1 MKTHLKIKKRN
12 PIVLEMIKMKGYG
25 IHKKSNKA
33 IRNKQKIELK
43 NKYKDEINNLLKIK
57 EIMEKNK

>member
-12 PIVLEMIKMKGYG
+12 PIVLEMIKIKGYG

-43 NKYKDEINNLLKIK
+43 K
-57 EIMEKNK
+57 EDKE

>member
-12 PIVLEMIKMKGYG
+12 PIVLEMLKMKGYG
-25 IHKKSNKA
+25 VHKKTNKA

-43 NKYKDEINNLLKIK
+43 KGDED
-57 EIMEKNK
+57 E

>member
-12 PIVLEMIKMKGYG
+12 PIVLEMLKMKGYG

-43 NKYKDEINNLLKIK
+43 KEDIERLLK
-57 EIMEKNK
+57 

>member
-25 IHKKSNKA
+25 IHKKSNKS
-33 IRNKQKIELK
+33 IRNKQKIKLK
-43 NKYKDEINNLLKIK
+43 KENKE
-57 EIMEKNK
+57 